1 MYESYYLNSLSWK
14 YFRSLGRG
22 KCYPEIQVLLMEYCF
37 FADCRTIVGIAVGKA
52 ISIVPPIEASA
63 NEAYAIKALSDNNCG
78 MSKGAS
84 CVFYKEGCIGSSTGW
99 SDNYS

>member
-1 MYESYYLNSLSWK
+1 
-14 YFRSLGRG
+14 
-22 KCYPEIQVLLMEYCF
+22 MEDCF

-63 NEAYAIKALSDNNCG
+63 NEAFANEASAIKALSDNNCG

-84 CVFYKEGCIGSSTGW
+84 CIFYKGGCIGSSTGW